1 MVMEQAKVFEF
12 RQCVTLV
19 KSTGKTAAG
28 LRQFMQKLVEVPDE
42 SIFHHTCQ
50 YFMRSMGLEYTND
63 FAQWAGECLGE
74 RVLAEYLSNIDP
86 YGYPSMDE
94 LRKGLTEVIDIYL
107 ARFPEPRDAMPGEEF
122 HFNEAV
128 TLIFPAGVRAR
139 NLAEFLTGIKYVD
152 ANSIYYHFYE
162 ARMRLGST
170 ADDFSA
176 WLEDSLGKT
185 ELAGRIRSIDPFM
198 HSVEGIRDHL
208 AEEMEKELRKDMEVV

>member
-1 MVMEQAKVFEF
+1 MEQETVFEF
-12 RQCVTLV
+12 RECATLV
-19 KSTGKTAAG
+19 KSTGRVAAG
-28 LRQFMQKLVEVPDE
+28 LRPFKQLLTEVPDE

-50 YFMRSMGLEYTND
+50 YFMRSQGLEYTND

-94 LRKGLTEVIDIYL
+94 LRRGLTDVIDVYL
-107 ARFPEPRDAMPGEEF
+107 DRFPEPRDATPGEEF

-139 NLAEFLTGIKYVD
+139 NLAEFLTGIRYVD
-152 ANSIYYHFYE
+152 SNSIYYHFYE
-162 ARMRLGST
+162 ARMRLRSS
-170 ADDFSA
+170 ADDFSL
-176 WLEDSLGKT
+176 WLEDSLGKS

-198 HSVEGIRDHL
+198 HSVEGIREHL
-208 AEEMEKELRKDMEVV
+208 LEEMERELRRDMEVI